1 MGGLTTAK
9 SSLMLPIK
17 LETTKDA
24 ATRAA
29 LATKLGVM
37 VPYVKVGDIEV
48 EVDWTVTNLDSDAA
62 QFVIDF
68 NAGNEFWY
76 YDPTLINLAAPG
88 DDEAP
93 PTPQLQGNIPT
104 DIGPNAVLTGTF
116 REDQT
121 LEASVDLDEI
131 TRGNITPFY
140 ATNVVDKND
149 PSFQPMS
156 APMPDNVDYVPSP
169 VGPVIPRAAFAEII
183 RYDFTFK
190 PDHHMTMTYEVRIR
204 DIRGIVD
211 PKGLDAPASELTMF
225 APMPYTVG
233 PPATGT

>member
-1 MGGLTTAK
+1 
-9 SSLMLPIK
+9 
-17 LETTKDA
+17 
-24 ATRAA
+24 
-29 LATKLGVM
+29 
-37 VPYVKVGDIEV
+37 VPYVKVGDIAV
-48 EVDWTVTNLDSDAA
+48 EVDWTVTNLENVPA

-104 DIGPNAVLTGTF
+104 DIGPMAVLTGTF

-140 ATNVVDKND
+140 STNVVNKND

-156 APMPDNVDYVPSP
+156 APMPADVNYVPSP

-211 PKGLDAPASELTMF
+211 TKGLDAPAGELTMF
-225 APMPYTVG
+225 APMAYTVG
-233 PPATGT
+233 PPPAGT